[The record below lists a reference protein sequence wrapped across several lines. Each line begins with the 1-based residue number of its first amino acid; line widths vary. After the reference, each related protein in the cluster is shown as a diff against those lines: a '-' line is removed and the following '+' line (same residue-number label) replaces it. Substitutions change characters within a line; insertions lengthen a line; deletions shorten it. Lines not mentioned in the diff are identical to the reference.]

1 MAKFFVGCML
11 LFLNSTQTLYQFLN
25 PMASSTPNN
34 DNDNDFQ
41 SIPLSS
47 TSNWNSD
54 DGWKIHFPDDVE
66 GEAKAD
72 TERVDTIRKLTRLF
86 TSDIGLELL
95 QSIPEDS
102 YSFSLN
108 YAVLKGEQS
117 AQILRDIAK
126 KLEDNPDEV
135 LRQIALATAR
145 AADNLVENKSMM
157 ESTLAVPEQRIVPRI
172 FNYSPLSTIRNL
184 RAASVG
190 KFVAIRGTVVRSS
203 NIRQQLAS
211 IRFSCFKCGEE
222 QTLSFSDFKYQVPR
236 SCPTPKCRGR
246 TFEPL
251 YDSAETVDW
260 QRIRLQEIQDRDD
273 HTREEGRMPRTLDV
287 ELCTADLI
295 DKCIPG
301 DIVVVNGIVRV
312 LLLEEGGGGS
322 SSRAANSLY
331 KLYVEANSITNSS
344 RKGEDLMMA
353 KLEMSQVQLLIR
365 EILNHANTF
374 ELLVKSSVPSIFGHE
389 LVKTGM
395 LLALFGGASK
405 KRTNDNEKVS
415 VRPDIHVLVVGDPG
429 LGKSQCLKAMARIAP
444 RSVFVSSSTSTNAGL
459 TCTVV
464 REASGDFALEAG
476 ALVLGDR
483 GVCCIDEFDK
493 MGAEHAA
500 LLEGMEQQ
508 SVSVAKAGLVCN
520 LSARTTVLA
529 AANPVGGSYDRS
541 RTVSENLKMAQPLLS
556 RFDLVYILMDNAD
569 TERDRFI
576 SEHIMS
582 MFGMRNTR
590 LPSSY
595 VSGQARTGG
604 ASTQPGQLPRAPTQ
618 PNDHF
623 IPPLGSQQPQP
634 QVEMEDENRQSLLDR
649 IRSTRIRDP
658 IPASVFRQYIA
669 YAREHCHPELSQG
682 AKDLIQEFYLR
693 LRKGA
698 KEQDTTPV
706 TTRQLESLIR
716 LSEARARAEM
726 RTIVTEDDAR
736 DVIEVMRQS
745 MLETLTDE
753 HGAIDLG
760 RSNGMSRSKDV
771 RAYVKALNA
780 EATRSRSATF
790 DKAKLRRVAERIG
803 ITGDRLDRVIES
815 INYQGY
821 MIKKKGGSWQ
831 LQSSSFSQ
839 GR

>member
-1 MAKFFVGCML
+1 
-11 LFLNSTQTLYQFLN
+11 
-25 PMASSTPNN
+25 MASTN
-34 DNDNDFQ
+34 DNDDDFQ
-41 SIPLSS
+41 SAPLSLS
-47 TSNWNSD
+47 SNQSNWNSD

-66 GEAKAD
+66 GEQRAD
-72 TERVDTIRKLTRLF
+72 PERVDTVAKLTRLF
-86 TSDIGLELL
+86 TSEVGLELL

-108 YAVLKGEQS
+108 YAVLQGEQS
-117 AQILRDIAK
+117 APILRAVAA

-135 LRQIALATAR
+135 LRQIALATSR

-157 ESTLAVPEQRIVPRI
+157 ESTLAVPDQRVVPRI
-172 FNYSPLSTIRNL
+172 FNFSPLTAIRNL

-222 QTLSFSDFKYQVPR
+222 QTLSFPDFKYQTPK
-236 SCPTPKCRGR
+236 SCPTPRCRGR

-251 YDSAETVDW
+251 YESAETVDW
-260 QRIRLQEIQDRDD
+260 QRIRVQEIQDRDD
-273 HTREEGRMPRTLDV
+273 HSREEGRMPRTLDV

-312 LLLEEGGGGS
+312 LLLEEGGGANT
-322 SSRAANSLY
+322 RAGNSLY

-344 RKGEDLMMA
+344 RKGDDLMMA
-353 KLEMSQVQLLIR
+353 KLEMSQVQSLIR
-365 EILNHANTF
+365 LILNHPNTF

-395 LLALFGGASK
+395 LLALFGGSSK
-405 KRTNDNEKVS
+405 KRTNETGKVA

-556 RFDLVYILMDNAD
+556 RFDLVYILMDNPD

-590 LPSSY
+590 PPASHPPDRRRAAT
-595 VSGQARTGG
+595 QAD
-604 ASTQPGQLPRAPTQ
+604 QLPRGPTQ
-618 PNDHF
+618 PTDHF
-623 IPPLGSQQPQP
+623 IPPLSSQTQP
-634 QVEMEDENRQSLLDR
+634 ELEEENRVSLLDR
-649 IRSTRIRDP
+649 IRNTKIRDP
-658 IPASVFRQYIA
+658 IPAAVFRQYIA

-682 AKDLIQEFYLR
+682 AKDIIQEFYLR

-698 KEQDTTPV
+698 KEQDTTPI

-716 LSEARARAEM
+716 LSEAHARAEM
-726 RTIVTEDDAR
+726 RTVVTEDDGR

-771 RAYVKALNA
+771 RNFLKALDA
-780 EATRSRSATF
+780 EANRTRSARF
-790 DKAKLRRVAERIG
+790 DTSKLRRVAERIG
-803 ITGDRLDRVIES
+803 ITGERLDRVIES

-821 MIKKKGGSWQ
+821 MIKKKGGSWE
-831 LQSSSFSQ
+831 LQTSSYSQ